1 MTGEHVDQIAA
12 PGIDTALA
20 LSRRAHEAVEAVGI
34 PDLVERWQAVIGS
47 GELSERVAAR
57 LVAVGAVFPSD
68 GLVWAATHHPQLM
81 TSADIS
87 TRLVVDDP
95 DLASHG
101 LALSGSFAELLGRSP
116 DILVETAELVMGLLD
131 PSSAMG

>member
-1 MTGEHVDQIAA
+1 
-12 PGIDTALA
+12 
-20 LSRRAHEAVEAVGI
+20 
-34 PDLVERWQAVIGS
+34 
-47 GELSERVAAR
+47 
-57 LVAVGAVFPSD
+57 
-68 GLVWAATHHPQLM
+68 M

>member
-1 MTGEHVDQIAA
+1 MTGEHGYQVAT
-12 PGIDTALA
+12 PGLGTALA

-34 PDLVERWQAVIGS
+34 PDLFERWQAVIGR

-81 TSADIS
+81 TSADVS
-87 TRLVVDDP
+87 TRLIVDDP
-95 DLASHG
+95 ELACHG
-101 LALSGSFAELLGRSP
+101 LVLSGSVAELLGRSP
-116 DILVETAELVMGLLD
+116 DTPVATAMLVTGLLD
-131 PSSAMG
+131 SSSAQH